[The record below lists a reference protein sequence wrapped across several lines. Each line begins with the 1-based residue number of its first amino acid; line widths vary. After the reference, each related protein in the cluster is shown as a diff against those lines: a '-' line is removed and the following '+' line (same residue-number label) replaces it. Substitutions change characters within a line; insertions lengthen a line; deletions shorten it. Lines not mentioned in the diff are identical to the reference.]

1 MKKKYVFLI
10 ISLFLLIISI
20 LYIIVIKNVD
30 VRTIGPNNT
39 SVGLST
45 INESFHKVFGY
56 NDVLY
61 KLTKYLGV
69 VPILLVVMYA
79 LIGLYELTQK
89 KSLFKV
95 NKKLILLGCF
105 YVVVLLVYIL
115 FEKLA
120 INYRPVIID
129 GELEASFPSSHTI
142 LALCFC
148 GSSLLTSKYF
158 ITNLKTKKYIDIIS
172 LIVMILIVVGRTL
185 SGVHWFTDIIGG
197 IIISLFLLSLLYTG
211 ILFLN
216 ERKKSSFI

>member
-69 VPILLVVMYA
+69 VPILLVIMYA

-105 YVVVLLVYIL
+105 YVVVLLIYIL

-197 IIISLFLLSLLYTG
+197 IIISLFLLSVLYTG

>member
-56 NDVLY
+56 NDILY

-79 LIGLYELTQK
+79 LIGLYELIQK

-158 ITNLKTKKYIDIIS
+158 ITNLKTKKYIDTIS

-197 IIISLFLLSLLYTG
+197 IIISLFLLSVLYTG

>member
-56 NDVLY
+56 NDILY

-79 LIGLYELTQK
+79 LIGLYELIQK

-158 ITNLKTKKYIDIIS
+158 ITNLKTKKYIDTIS

-185 SGVHWFTDIIGG
+185 SGVHWFTDIIGSVL
-197 IIISLFLLSLLYTG
+197 ISSTFITYFKAV
-211 ILFLN
+211 I
-216 ERKKSSFI
+216 KK

>member
-56 NDVLY
+56 NDILY

-79 LIGLYELTQK
+79 LIGLYELIQK

-95 NKKLILLGCF
+95 NKKLILLVCF

-158 ITNLKTKKYIDIIS
+158 ITNLKTKKYIDTIS

-197 IIISLFLLSLLYTG
+197 IIISLFLLSVLYTG